1 MAQVSG
7 VSSDRGRFYKRIER
21 RKLRVLGG
29 GPAVRWEL
37 RGVRFFINDEG
48 PHVAMGLV
56 FALTVA
62 ECVNMGLVPR
72 TEESVRPEP
81 RIFLHCRPP
90 FPVTGKPVVARFRTN
105 LGPGREF
112 TARFE
117 RDSSG
122 NTRIELRDPAS
133 EIVHFAQ
140 LWSVKERTD
149 KLVFYDERMV
159 VVRKWTASAVSD
171 AWLFGGFEA
180 EWTDQHE
187 KLAGHDARKV
197 VLRRR
202 SSGSLAAAQESGE
215 CWISEALDVVMRERI
230 IAADGSAQEW
240 EITTLDEGPPTGNV
254 LAIPPGFKE
263 F

>member
-1 MAQVSG
+1 
-7 VSSDRGRFYKRIER
+7 
-21 RKLRVLGG
+21 
-29 GPAVRWEL
+29 
-37 RGVRFFINDEG
+37 
-48 PHVAMGLV
+48 MGLPPQ
-56 FALTVA
+56 AK
-62 ECVNMGLVPR
+62 
-72 TEESVRPEP
+72 ESVGPEP
-81 RIFLHCRPP
+81 RILLHCRPP

-122 NTRIELRDPAS
+122 NTRIELRDSVS

-140 LWSVKERTD
+140 IWSVKERAD

-159 VVRKWTASAVSD
+159 VVRKWPASTVSD
-171 AWLFGGFEA
+171 AWSFGWFEA
-180 EWTDQHE
+180 ERTDQHE

-202 SSGSLAAAQESGE
+202 SAGSLPAAAQDSGE
-215 CWISEALDVVMRERI
+215 CWISEALNIVMRERI
-230 IAADGSAQEW
+230 IAADGSTQEW

-263 F
+263 FDPSREQ

>member
-1 MAQVSG
+1 MWCRLVFTLTIA
-7 VSSDRGRFYKRIER
+7 
-21 RKLRVLGG
+21 
-29 GPAVRWEL
+29 
-37 RGVRFFINDEG
+37 EG
-48 PHVAMGLV
+48 LSMGLLPQ
-56 FALTVA
+56 AK
-62 ECVNMGLVPR
+62 
-72 TEESVRPEP
+72 ESVGPEP

-122 NTRIELRDPAS
+122 NTRIELRDPVS

-140 LWSVKERTD
+140 LWSVKERAD

-159 VVRKWTASAVSD
+159 VVRKWPASTVSD
-171 AWLFGGFEA
+171 AWSFGWFEA
-180 EWTDQHE
+180 ERTDQHE

-202 SSGSLAAAQESGE
+202 SAGSLSAAQDSRE
-215 CWISEALDVVMRERI
+215 CWISEALNIVMRERI
-230 IAADGSAQEW
+230 IAADGSTQEW
-240 EITTLDEGPPTGNV
+240 EITTLNEGPPTGNV

-263 F
+263 FDPSHKQ